1 MLHSIE
7 CNALQPEKLTCLYSH
22 TKWMPNVPAETI
34 QQTHLHH
41 KKITDNHTLT
51 ANKTTT
57 LNIGTHVYTLRP
69 YKITIIIVIFFLPVD
84 ANVMKANVMKVYI
97 TAMHFVFV
105 FL

>member
-1 MLHSIE
+1 
-7 CNALQPEKLTCLYSH
+7 
-22 TKWMPNVPAETI
+22 MPNVPAETI

-105 FL
+105 FCSYRPTSVSDSLQESVPLASEW